1 MPPKLG
7 EMYEPFKLTDARYTT
22 ELGGASEITLT
33 GQLIGKIPEIRE
45 ELFNSDSFKYV
56 LGVERTNNKKS
67 MTMPE
72 IDRVIF
78 NDPATV
84 VIWKDGKK
92 TIVKTQKGEKYD
104 PEKGLAMAV
113 MKCILTPREYHE
125 RLEEAHQ
132 DALEREKLNDI
143 VDSIGKIKDC
153 FSKLKF

>member
-7 EMYEPFKLTDARYTT
+7 EMYEPFKLTDARYST
-22 ELGGASEITLT
+22 EPGGVSEITLT
-33 GQLIGKIPEIRE
+33 GQLIGTIPEIRE
-45 ELFNSDSFKYV
+45 EIFNSDSFKYV
-56 LGVERTNNKKS
+56 LHTNNKPS

-72 IDRVIF
+72 IDRIIF

-92 TIVKTQKGEKYD
+92 TVVKTQKGEKYD

-113 MKCILTPREYHE
+113 MKRILTPKEYHKY
-125 RLEEAHQ
+125 LDEAHQ

-143 VDSIGKIKDC
+143 VDKIGKVADY

>member
-1 MPPKLG
+1 MPPKL
-7 EMYEPFKLTDARYTT
+7 EDIYDARYSV
-22 ELGGASEITLT
+22 EVGSPAEITLT
-33 GQLIGKIPEIRE
+33 GQLIGTIPEIRE
-45 ELFNSDSFKYV
+45 TFARELCCSDSFKFAV
-56 LGVERTNNKKS
+56 RTNK
-67 MTMPE
+67 MPE

-92 TIVKTQKGEKYD
+92 TIVKTQKSEKYD

-113 MKCILTPREYHE
+113 MRRILTPKEYHE

-132 DALEREKLNDI
+132 DALEREKLNDV
-143 VDSIGKIKDC
+143 VDKIGKVADY